1 MRIDYKE
8 LDDAASSLGI
18 SKSKI
23 PKIVISG
30 SGRVFLGSHWPPYA
44 ANLRFSRLNTDSKSV
59 IRLSRIKNRT
69 ERLNL
74 TIAHELIHETQ
85 SFYKSLLGKVVEY
98 GLLLSF
104 AYLSLSLSDIFQ
116 FNKLISLAAGIVLG
130 WRLGW
135 RIAPHEIEARRRA
148 PELAE
153 KYRMVTK

>member
-8 LDDAASSLGI
+8 YEEAALSLGLSAHKLPRVI
-18 SKSKI
+18 
-23 PKIVISG
+23 ISG
-30 SGRVFLGSHWPPYA
+30 SGRVFLGSHWPAYIA
-44 ANLRFSRLNTDSKSV
+44 KLRFHKLNTDSKSV

-74 TIAHELIHETQ
+74 TLAHELIHETQ

-98 GLLLSF
+98 GLLISF
-104 AYLSLSLSDIFQ
+104 AYLSLRLSDSFQ
-116 FNKLISLAAGIVLG
+116 FNKLISLAVGIVLG